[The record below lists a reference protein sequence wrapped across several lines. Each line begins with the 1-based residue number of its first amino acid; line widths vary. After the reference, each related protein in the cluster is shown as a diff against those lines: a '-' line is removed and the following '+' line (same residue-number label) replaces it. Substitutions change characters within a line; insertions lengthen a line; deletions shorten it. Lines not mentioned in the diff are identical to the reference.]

1 MKLFKSTLLLFLSSV
16 LLYFN
21 SCQNQQDGRNPNDRV
36 GGPCEYSPF
45 SREATVIKIDTLEY
59 ELLVVFQFTFTEETI
74 TTSYKRFF
82 SSNTS
87 LSELDTPRISINTP
101 ATIEGMQITEGT
113 CKSMVVNNII
123 LSK

>member
-1 MKLFKSTLLLFLSSV
+1 MKLSKFILLLPLSGI

-21 SCQNQQDGRNPNDRV
+21 SCQNQRDDRNTNHLV

-59 ELLVVFQFTFTEETI
+59 ELLVVFQFSFTKETI
-74 TTSYKRFF
+74 TKSYERFF

-87 LSELDTPRISINTP
+87 SSELDSPKISLNTP
-101 ATIEGMQITEGT
+101 ATIEGMHITEGT
-113 CKSMVVNNII
+113 CQPMVVNNII